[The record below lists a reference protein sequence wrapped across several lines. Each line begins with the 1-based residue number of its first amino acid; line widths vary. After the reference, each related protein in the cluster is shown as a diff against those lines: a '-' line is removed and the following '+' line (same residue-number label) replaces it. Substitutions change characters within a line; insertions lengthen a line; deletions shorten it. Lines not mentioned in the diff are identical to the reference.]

1 MRIGAGCYR
10 FAGTLRQLWMKTR
23 PQLIFPSRQ
32 IFCQM
37 LWPLWKGALLSYQK
51 NVQFFET
58 FFFSSVDF
66 ATETPA
72 GQRVATYLRDTLVR
86 PGYVAQG
93 HAQVISWYF
102 TLLLFSPLKSEDFVG
117 AP

>member
-1 MRIGAGCYR
+1 MLSICRNVKA
-10 FAGTLRQLWMKTR
+10 ALDEDAA
-23 PQLIFPSRQ
+23 PVDFP
-32 IFCQM
+32 FPANF
-37 LWPLWKGALLSYQK
+37 LPDALAFVERCPFELPK
-51 NVQFFET
+51 ECTIFET

-66 ATETPA
+66 ATESPA